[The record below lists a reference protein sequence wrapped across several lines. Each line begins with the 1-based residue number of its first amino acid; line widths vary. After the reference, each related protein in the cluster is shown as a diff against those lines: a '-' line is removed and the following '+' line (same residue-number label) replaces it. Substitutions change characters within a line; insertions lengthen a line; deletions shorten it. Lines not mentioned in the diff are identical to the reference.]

1 MEKTKSFVD
10 MISRIVNDVR
20 LNSEYLMGV
29 IKSLFSKTEID
40 PFLRKS
46 NVKKMTKI
54 LNFLL
59 KF

>member
-1 MEKTKSFVD
+1 MEKTKTFVD
-10 MISRIVNDVR
+10 VISRIVNDVR

-46 NVKKMTKI
+46 KPKW
-54 LNFLL
+54 
-59 KF
+59 